1 MRKVVSPKIAQ
12 WLEKRN
18 LMINEVLTN
27 AKRKQQRLV
36 KELGVD
42 TQRPYFEQI
51 DIESRGNL
59 LIGPRGTGKT
69 TYLISQLAAID
80 NGLYLSLDD
89 LQLLNEDLF
98 ELVEV
103 AYDQGV
109 RVLFLDEVH
118 YYNNWSQ
125 LIKNLYDSFPKLK
138 IILSDSSSLILR
150 LATAD
155 LSRRFP
161 KLSMPLL
168 SFREYIYFR
177 TKVLLPT
184 FDPLKSIKGKNKIIL
199 PKEIEQFR
207 LAKNINQLFLDF
219 LDFGQRPFFVEKK
232 YSERIENIIEKTIFS
247 DIPYFLPSFQ
257 KNHLNGLR
265 SIVAHLAT
273 STIPTVNIQSL
284 CNQWEIGKDK
294 VYELLSVL
302 EASGI
307 IQIVYN
313 TPSPKGSSKGDKIF
327 FQDCSFYAALGGHHG
342 NRREAFFVSALRFAK
357 HVVLTSKDEEHGDY
371 LVEQVLFEVG
381 GKGKRIQKADIV
393 IKETLD
399 DIYAKEWPLWIFGF
413 LW

>member
-1 MRKVVSPKIAQ
+1 
-12 WLEKRN
+12 
-18 LMINEVLTN
+18 MINQLLEA
-27 AKRKQQRLV
+27 AKRKQDRLV
-36 KELGVD
+36 KDLTTH

-69 TYLISQLAAID
+69 TYLLTQLASTED
-80 NGLYLSLDD
+80 GLYLSLDD

-103 AYDQGV
+103 AYNQGT

-125 LIKNLYDSFPKLK
+125 KIKNLYDSYPKLK
-138 IILSDSSSLILR
+138 IVLSDSSSLILR

-161 KLSMPLL
+161 KVHMPLL
-168 SFREYIYFR
+168 SFREYVFFR
-177 TKVLLPT
+177 KKILLPT
-184 FDPLKSIKGKNKIIL
+184 FDPLKIFKSKNKVVL
-199 PKEIEQFR
+199 PKEIESFR
-207 LAKNINQLFLDF
+207 QTQNINQLFLDF
-219 LDFGQRPFFVEKK
+219 LDFGQRPFFIEKK
-232 YSERIENIIEKTIFS
+232 YSERIENIIEKTIFT
-247 DIPYFLPSFQ
+247 DIPYFLPSSQ

-265 SIVAHLAT
+265 SIVGHLAV

-284 CNQWEIGKDK
+284 CNQWELGKDK

-302 EASGI
+302 EASGV

-313 TPSPKGSSKGDKIF
+313 TSSPKGSSKGDKIF
-327 FQDCSFYAALGGHHG
+327 FQDCSFYAALGGNRG
-342 NRREAFFVSALRFAK
+342 NRREAYFVSALRFAQYA
-357 HVVLTSKDEEHGDY
+357 VLTSKDEEHGDY
-371 LVEQVLFEVG
+371 LVDQILFEVG
-381 GKGKRIQKADIV
+381 GKGKKIKKADIV

-399 DIYAKEWPLWIFGF
+399 DVYAKEWPLWIFGF